1 MNTTSSLIESG
12 DPAADTRAFRRCL
25 GQFATG
31 VTVMT
36 TRHGEQLAGM
46 SVNSFA
52 ALSLE
57 PPLVLWS
64 IRRQSASLSVFQA
77 AGHFAVNVLGTDQV
91 DISNRFSSPGTDKF
105 ALSTWSL
112 GRLGAPLLEGC
123 IAHLECQVEQ
133 MIEGGDHLIVVG
145 RVAHYARYQ
154 GDPLIFMQGRYA
166 VTEEH
171 PDAVASAAT
180 AAPQQTTA
188 SDVAAGSL
196 LRLLHFSSHQMSSK
210 FEAHRE
216 AEGLTVA
223 QFRVY
228 SWLRTQPRTLTQ
240 LRQLSY
246 LGGRD
251 ADDAVQELFDR
262 GHVTRD
268 ASGALNLTAAGR
280 VRADAIAPRVQSF
293 ERALL
298 QGIPEAD
305 VAITRRVLDTL
316 AQRALHA

>member
-1 MNTTSSLIESG
+1 MNTTPSLIETG
-12 DPAADTRAFRRCL
+12 DPAADARAFRRCL

-64 IRRQSASLSVFQA
+64 IRRQSASLPVFQA
-77 AGHFAVNVLGTDQV
+77 AGHFAVNVLGADQV
-91 DISNRFSSPGTDKF
+91 EVSNRFSSPGTDKF
-105 ALSTWSL
+105 GLSAWSL
-112 GRLGAPLLEGC
+112 GRLGAPLLAGC

-133 MIEGGDHLIVVG
+133 MIEGGDHFIVVG

-166 VTEEH
+166 ITEEH
-171 PDAVASAAT
+171 PGAAP
-180 AAPQQTTA
+180 AAPQPTAA

-210 FEAHRE
+210 FEAERE

-228 SWLRTQPRTLTQ
+228 SWLRTQPRTLAQ

-251 ADDAVQELFDR
+251 ADDAIQELLDR
-262 GHVTRD
+262 GHVAKD
-268 ASGALNLTAAGR
+268 ASGTLSLTASGR
-280 VRADAIAPRVQSF
+280 VRADAIAPRVQTF

-298 QGIPEAD
+298 QGIPDAD

-316 AQRALHA
+316 AQRTLHA

>member
-1 MNTTSSLIESG
+1 MSTFPNPIESG
-12 DPAADTRAFRRCL
+12 DPAADARAFRRCL

-64 IRRQSASLSVFQA
+64 IRRQSASLPVFQA
-77 AGHFAVNVLGTDQV
+77 AGHFAVNVLSADQV
-91 DISNRFSSPGTDKF
+91 EVSNRFSSPGTDKF
-105 ALSTWSL
+105 GLSSWSL
-112 GRLGAPLLEGC
+112 GRLGAPLLAGC

-145 RVAHYARYQ
+145 RVAHYARHQ
-154 GDPLIFMQGRYA
+154 GDPLIFLQGRYA

-171 PDAVASAAT
+171 PGAVASAT
-180 AAPQQTTA
+180 AAASQQTST

-210 FEAHRE
+210 FDAERE

-228 SWLRTQPRTLTQ
+228 SWLRTQPRTLAQ
-240 LRQLSY
+240 LRQLAY

-251 ADDAVQELFDR
+251 ADDAIQELLDR
-262 GHVTRD
+262 GHVVRD
-268 ASGALNLTAAGR
+268 ACGTLSLTASGR
-280 VRADAIAPRVQSF
+280 VRADAIAPRVQTF

>member
-1 MNTTSSLIESG
+1 MSTFPNPIEAG

-64 IRRQSASLSVFQA
+64 IRRQSASLPVFQA
-77 AGHFAVNVLGTDQV
+77 AGHFAVNVLGTDQMEL
-91 DISNRFSSPGTDKF
+91 SNRFSSPGTDKF
-105 ALSTWSL
+105 SLSTWSL
-112 GRLGAPLLEGC
+112 GRLGAPLLAGC

-154 GDPLIFMQGRYA
+154 GDPLIFMQGRYG
-166 VTEEH
+166 VTEKH
-171 PDAVASAAT
+171 PDAVAST

-210 FEAHRE
+210 FEAERE

-228 SWLRTQPRTLTQ
+228 SWLRTQPRTLAQ
-240 LRQLSY
+240 LRQLAY

-251 ADDAVQELFDR
+251 ADDAVQELLDR
-262 GHVTRD
+262 GHVARD
-268 ASGALNLTAAGR
+268 ASGALSLTTTGR
-280 VRADAIAPRVQSF
+280 ERADAIAPRVQTF

-298 QGIPEAD
+298 QGISEAE

-316 AQRALHA
+316 AQRSLHA